1 MVTMILN
8 LFNEK
13 MNHLPNG
20 RHLEAK
26 LSVKSSPAGEGGEEG
41 GGEEGGGEGGEDGGG
56 GGVHYHF

>member
-1 MVTMILN
+1 MTMILN

-26 LSVKSSPAGEGGEEG
+26 LSVKSSPAGEGGGEG
-41 GGEEGGGEGGEDGGG
+41 GGLEGGGGEGGGGG
-56 GGVHYHF
+56 AGEGEEGG